1 MRMAAV
7 TDDQS
12 IRVEA
17 INDYILSSI
26 ATGILVLDLASNIIY
41 LNDEAERILEMD
53 EASLVGRPLITM
65 PRFFP
70 LIPLINDH
78 RKNNPSLEVSRRQ
91 IEGTIKRADG
101 AELPLG
107 FTITNL
113 VNENDLVMGYV
124 IVFRD
129 LTEIKALR
137 KLAKRSETLAAL
149 GTMAAGVAHEI
160 RNPLHAIRA
169 SVELIKFKI
178 SKAKPVDDYLDI
190 IFREVERLN
199 GIVEDILTFS
209 RDAKLR
215 FVQTSMEEFIERK
228 LPLFGVPEG
237 VTFELAFEPDLPSI
251 PVDQDKLF
259 QVLANLVR
267 NACEAMEG
275 KGTLRLAT
283 ALAQS
288 PPQMD
293 ESALVSSDFVRVVIE
308 DSGPGIA
315 EADLA
320 RIFEP
325 FFTKRRSSD
334 GTGLGLPICQKIV
347 EAHHGYLD
355 VTSTVGVG
363 TVFSVYLPVR
373 NLEATIGG
381 AEARSVQP

>member
-1 MRMAAV
+1 MRTADV

-41 LNDEAERILEMD
+41 INDEAERILEESED
-53 EASLVGRPLITM
+53 RLVGRPLITM
-65 PRFFP
+65 ARFFP

-91 IEGTIKRADG
+91 IEGTIKRTDG
-101 AELPLG
+101 SELPLG

-113 VNENDLVMGYV
+113 VNDDDLVMGYV

-215 FVQTSMEEFIERK
+215 YVQTSMAEFIERK
-228 LPLFGVPEG
+228 LPLFGCPEG
-237 VTFELAFEPDLPSI
+237 VALELVLEAGLPPI
-251 PVDQDKLF
+251 PIDQDKLF

-275 KGTLRLAT
+275 SGRLRIAT
-283 ALAQS
+283 SMAHS

-293 ESALVSSDFVRVVIE
+293 ESALVSSDFVSVVIE
-308 DSGPGIA
+308 DTGPGIA

-325 FFTKRRSSD
+325 FFTKRRTSD

-363 TVFSVYLPVR
+363 TCFTLYLPVR
-373 NLEATIGG
+373 NLAATIGG
-381 AEARSVQP
+381 VEAKPVSS